1 MLSDGQNVLA
11 TGIPLSSHT
20 EGSTVSSMNGG
31 IDQGTVLLLNF
42 GDRIRITTSEIQNL
56 SHTPLVTYNEHAQSN
71 LIVDGDAVSD
81 GTSAVASSL
90 DLVLESAI
98 TVNASA
104 VNVTFNHVLN
114 ESSVDSTD
122 FLIDSIEPIETIV
135 YDNVV
140 TLITNIS
147 LSSDSTPHIEYV
159 GMIQDLSGYI
169 AAQSN
174 LSATDGIFPQILSA
188 TTITPTLVE
197 ITFDEPIATHSL
209 ILRRTTMTP
218 TPTTITVQDGST
230 IPSSVLE
237 FAIPPESSLSSD
249 AKPHI
254 LIPESSPPSIT
265 DLAGNGAPEIS
276 ITVSDGIAPSMQS
289 AIVVSPSL
297 IEVIFDEDIKFTSAN
312 ALFHPAPTVNGIPTD
327 TPEDISGNILRI
339 PSENAFPSDTT
350 LSVTIATNIIT
361 DIAGNI
367 FEPGT
372 ILTSAANV
380 LVPYTVDEIT
390 IHIPY
395 AMTLNLNTL
404 STDDYSIT
412 FGSNPPS
419 SISTVDLSTDAITVI
434 LTMNT
439 PFGTG
444 DTPFVEQIGD
454 ITDTFS
460 NAVTLQSAIADDRAP
475 PTLVS
480 VVASSPSDIIVTFSE
495 KISSKSTNIQNYD
508 LSGATIRN
516 TGLGVADG
524 TVVISTGMFVRASIS
539 IYNSTT
545 IEDISNNT
553 VQGGVTQSVVKN

>member
-1 MLSDGQNVLA
+1 MCIVIS
-11 TGIPLSSHT
+11 
-20 EGSTVSSMNGG
+20 STVY
-31 IDQGTVLLLNF
+31 GTRTFAALVKMVPGSKMFPAISVMILVAMVTLSVVSWKCQMVSRYVFRRIMTVGAGWNF
-42 GDRIRITTSEIQNL
+42 REFNILIKYSENDTTSRN
-56 SHTPLVTYNEHAQSN
+56 
-71 LIVDGDAVSD
+71 
-81 GTSAVASSL
+81 
-90 DLVLESAI
+90 
-98 TVNASA
+98 
-104 VNVTFNHVLN
+104 
-114 ESSVDSTD
+114 
-122 FLIDSIEPIETIV
+122 
-135 YDNVV
+135 
-140 TLITNIS
+140 
-147 LSSDSTPHIEYV
+147 
-159 GMIQDLSGYI
+159 
-169 AAQSN
+169 
-174 LSATDGIFPQILSA
+174 QIL
-188 TTITPTLVE
+188 
-197 ITFDEPIATHSL
+197 F
-209 ILRRTTMTP
+209 
-218 TPTTITVQDGST
+218 
-230 IPSSVLE
+230 
-237 FAIPPESSLSSD
+237 
-249 AKPHI
+249 
-254 LIPESSPPSIT
+254 
-265 DLAGNGAPEIS
+265 GAPEIS

-327 TPEDISGNILRI
+327 TPEDISGNILRV

-444 DTPFVEQIGD
+444 NTPFVEQIGD

-539 IYNSTT
+539 ISNSTT

-553 VQGGVTQSVVKN
+553 VQGGVTQSVIKN

>member
-1 MLSDGQNVLA
+1 MYGYRNSLA
-11 TGIPLSSHT
+11 Y
-20 EGSTVSSMNGG
+20 
-31 IDQGTVLLLNF
+31 
-42 GDRIRITTSEIQNL
+42 
-56 SHTPLVTYNEHAQSN
+56 TPENNH
-71 LIVDGDAVSD
+71 D
-81 GTSAVASSL
+81 VANN
-90 DLVLESAI
+90 DNRTRWI
-98 TVNASA
+98 
-104 VNVTFNHVLN
+104 HY
-114 ESSVDSTD
+114 
-122 FLIDSIEPIETIV
+122 TIK
-135 YDNVV
+135 
-140 TLITNIS
+140 
-147 LSSDSTPHIEYV
+147 
-159 GMIQDLSGYI
+159 
-169 AAQSN
+169 
-174 LSATDGIFPQILSA
+174 
-188 TTITPTLVE
+188 
-197 ITFDEPIATHSL
+197 
-209 ILRRTTMTP
+209 RT
-218 TPTTITVQDGST
+218 
-230 IPSSVLE
+230 E

-327 TPEDISGNILRI
+327 TPEDISGNILRV

-444 DTPFVEQIGD
+444 DTPFVEQIGLPTT
-454 ITDTFS
+454 ITVQDGSTIPSSVLEFAIPPES
-460 NAVTLQSAIADDRAP
+460 SLSSDAKPHILIPESSSPSIRDLAGNGAPEISITVSDGIAPSMQSAI
-475 PTLVS
+475 
-480 VVASSPSDIIVTFSE
+480 VVSPSLIEVIFDEDIKFTSANALFHP
-495 KISSKSTNIQNYD
+495 
-508 LSGATIRN
+508 AP
-516 TGLGVADG
+516 
-524 TVVISTGMFVRASIS
+524 TVNGIPTD
-539 IYNSTT
+539 TP
-545 IEDISNNT
+545 EDISGNILRVPSENAFPSDT
-553 VQGGVTQSVVKN
+553 TLSVTIATNIITDIAGNIFEPGTF

>member
-1 MLSDGQNVLA
+1 MSCDG
-11 TGIPLSSHT
+11 S
-20 EGSTVSSMNGG
+20 
-31 IDQGTVLLLNF
+31 
-42 GDRIRITTSEIQNL
+42 
-56 SHTPLVTYNEHAQSN
+56 
-71 LIVDGDAVSD
+71 
-81 GTSAVASSL
+81 SSL

-327 TPEDISGNILRI
+327 TPEDISGNILRV

-539 IYNSTT
+539 ISNSTT